1 MLKSMTGY
9 GQVQLDNDDYQV
21 LVEIKSLNSKY
32 LDINL
37 KVPKQFS
44 EKELKIR
51 NLAGEKLERGK
62 VMITIE
68 FQKKSI
74 SDLPTTINQELF
86 QFYYNHFKK
95 LAVKVGA
102 SEQELFKLSLQAPEV
117 MITTL
122 DNPSIED
129 DYAIVEKLI
138 AEALDKCNIFRDRE
152 GAELKKNLID
162 YVDIIDQNLKFL
174 EEHEPERLNIVKD
187 RLRNNLKE
195 LANNS
200 DYDQNRFEQEL
211 IFYIEKLDI
220 SEEKVRLRSHL
231 SYFKEMMEK
240 GGPHG
245 KKLNFI
251 SQEMGREINTL
262 GSKANHASIQKHVVI
277 MKEELEKIKEQVL
290 NIL

>member
-1 MLKSMTGY
+1 MTGY
-9 GQVQLDNDDYQV
+9 GQVQLDNDEYEI
-21 LVEIKSLNSKY
+21 LIEIKSLNSKY

-51 NLAGEKLERGK
+51 NLVGEKLERGK

-74 SDLPTTINQELF
+74 SELPTTINQELF
-86 QFYYNHFKK
+86 QFYYNHFKD
-95 LAVKVGA
+95 LAEKVGA

-138 AEALDKCNIFRDRE
+138 LEALEKCNTFRGRE
-152 GAELKKNLID
+152 GEELKKNLVD
-162 YVDIIDQNLKFL
+162 YVNIIDKNLKAL
-174 EEHEPERLNIVKD
+174 EAFEPERLNIVKD
-187 RLRNNLKE
+187 RLKNNLKE

-200 DYDQNRFEQEL
+200 EYDHNRFEQEL

-231 SYFKEMMEK
+231 SYFKEIMEK
-240 GGPHG
+240 HGPHG

>member
-95 LAVKVGA
+95 LAEIVGA

>member
-95 LAVKVGA
+95 LAEKVGA